1 MKSLIEYIMLNESI
15 GNKVQP
21 KNSAELQK
29 IIKDSFKKVYM
40 I

>member
-1 MKSLIEYIMLNESI
+1 MLNESI